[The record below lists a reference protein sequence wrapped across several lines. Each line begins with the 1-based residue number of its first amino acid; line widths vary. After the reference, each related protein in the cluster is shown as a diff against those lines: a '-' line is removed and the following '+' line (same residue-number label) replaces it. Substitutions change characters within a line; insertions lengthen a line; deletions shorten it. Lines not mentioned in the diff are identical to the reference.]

1 MVAKFLK
8 GLVLRPHIMCLQTDR
23 ILGNLVKICQEVD
36 VHWIHTAAFDTVLE
50 E

>member
-1 MVAKFLK
+1 
-8 GLVLRPHIMCLQTDR
+8 MCLQSD
-23 ILGNLVKICQEVD
+23 GNLVKICQEVD